1 MKATT
6 IIKEDL
12 EIASPEIIRK
22 IPDQA
27 GMDSTFRRQ
36 SEEGAS
42 YYTSDKKKN
51 NNRPDEN

>member
-1 MKATT
+1 MKGTS

-12 EIASPEIIRK
+12 EMASPEINRK
-22 IPDQA
+22 VPDQA

-42 YYTSDKKKN
+42 YYTSDKKKHN
-51 NNRPDEN
+51 HRQDEN